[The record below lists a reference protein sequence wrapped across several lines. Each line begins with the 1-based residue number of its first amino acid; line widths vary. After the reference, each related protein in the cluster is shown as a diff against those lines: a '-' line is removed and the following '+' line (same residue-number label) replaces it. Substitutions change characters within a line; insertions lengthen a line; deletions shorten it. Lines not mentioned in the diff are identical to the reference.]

1 MKKSIVTGIYGSSIN
16 FEDLASSTVVIL
28 DVFHRLSNITR
39 YNGGTKIPISV
50 AQHSL
55 AIEKVL
61 RQEGA
66 SDEVCLL
73 ALLHD
78 STEAFMG
85 DLITPLKHHF
95 PEYVEL
101 EDALFDVIVKS
112 IEVDI
117 TFTEEQWAEVKRHD
131 KAIRLAEWIYLNDGQ
146 FYDCA
151 GAWSAVYGENPTP
164 DPKYIKAL
172 ESHINVAPDITMGR
186 LLGRFWHLVFRI
198 LGARNGKEKRL
209 SS

>member
-28 DVFHRLSNITR
+28 DIFHRLSNITR

-61 RQEGA
+61 QQDGA
-66 SDEVCLL
+66 SDEVRLL

-85 DLITPLKHHF
+85 DLVTPLKHHF
-95 PEYVEL
+95 PEYVKL

-112 IEVDI
+112 LEVDI

-131 KAIRLAEWIYLNDGQ
+131 KAIRLAEWIYLNDNK
-146 FYDCA
+146 FHDHT

-186 LLGRFWHLVFRI
+186 LLGRFWCLVFRI
-198 LGARNGKEKRL
+198 LGARNGKEKWL